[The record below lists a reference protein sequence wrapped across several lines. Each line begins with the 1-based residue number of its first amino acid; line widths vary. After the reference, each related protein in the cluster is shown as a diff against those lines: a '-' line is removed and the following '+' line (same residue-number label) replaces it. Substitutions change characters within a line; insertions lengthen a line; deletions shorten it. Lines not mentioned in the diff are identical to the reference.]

1 MSVLLIACNL
11 IDGRAIIKEDKN
23 YFIINPP
30 YISSKKE
37 NIKEKDVIKVINFYG
52 FLSTNLEFEN
62 LDSLV
67 KSIKNGYF
75 NYYLDINIRPIEQ
88 NQLRNLLNILD
99 DKDIICYLEKIEVD
113 LLPKKKF
120 KDALNLC
127 FDIASLKKVHSNHQI
142 LSKINKISTSI
153 FQTVKNLNRSLKKE
167 KYISILQL
175 LAQKQLNLAQKL
187 FENNNNFWKPFYSNG
202 LEKYIEKNN

>member
-11 IDGRAIIKEDKN
+11 IDGRAIIKEDEN

-75 NYYLDINIRPIEQ
+75 NYYHDNNIRPIERH
-88 NQLRNLLNILD
+88 QLKNLLNILD
-99 DKDIICYLEKIEVD
+99 DEDLVSYLEKIEVD
-113 LLPKKKF
+113 LLPKKKY
-120 KDALNLC
+120 KGSA
-127 FDIASLKKVHSNHQI
+127 
-142 LSKINKISTSI
+142 KIIGH
-153 FQTVKNLNRSLKKE
+153 
-167 KYISILQL
+167 L
-175 LAQKQLNLAQKL
+175 L
-187 FENNNNFWKPFYSNG
+187 YGMSS
-202 LEKYIEKNN
+202 